1 MTIKNLSQQQIISDR
16 KINSIFLS
24 VFNKKL
30 KVDCKILNSDFYLD
44 SFNYFPLTT
53 NNNTFKDVFSWG
65 DSSKYNNF
73 YTDNFNKIFIEK
85 KNGFKNFSKVFILGS
100 SASDNYY
107 RNLLTFLPRIFFIN
121 DREINLAIHRKS
133 SNKFRVFIREILK
146 QSNIKLKKFTHLDD
160 DFYKFNNSQIPQ
172 FFNIKTSA
180 RILSNNLSYK
190 KINNKLKIYLSRQ
203 NSNYRNLINE
213 GDLIDKLKS
222 KDFMIIDTNN
232 MSIFEQIK
240 IFSSAKVIIG
250 PTSSALTNIV
260 FSKKGTKVIEI
271 CPKYIHDY
279 ENSFKSRY
287 SEICSYL
294 NLHYTSIEADP
305 VDNKNVNQNIKKFIP
320 KKILNESN
328 YYKDLLIKINKI
340 EKIIDDI

>member
-1 MTIKNLSQQQIISDR
+1 
-16 KINSIFLS
+16 
-24 VFNKKL
+24 
-30 KVDCKILNSDFYLD
+30 
-44 SFNYFPLTT
+44 
-53 NNNTFKDVFSWG
+53 
-65 DSSKYNNF
+65 
-73 YTDNFNKIFIEK
+73 
-85 KNGFKNFSKVFILGS
+85 
-100 SASDNYY
+100 
-107 RNLLTFLPRIFFIN
+107 
-121 DREINLAIHRKS
+121 
-133 SNKFRVFIREILK
+133 
-146 QSNIKLKKFTHLDD
+146 
-160 DFYKFNNSQIPQ
+160 
-172 FFNIKTSA
+172 
-180 RILSNNLSYK
+180 
-190 KINNKLKIYLSRQ
+190 
-203 NSNYRNLINE
+203 
-213 GDLIDKLKS
+213 
-222 KDFMIIDTNN
+222 MIIDTNN